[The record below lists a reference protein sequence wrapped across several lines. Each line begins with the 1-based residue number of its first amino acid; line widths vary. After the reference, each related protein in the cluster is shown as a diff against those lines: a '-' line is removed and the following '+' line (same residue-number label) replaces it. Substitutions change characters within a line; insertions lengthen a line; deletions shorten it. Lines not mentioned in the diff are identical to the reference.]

1 MFYLIFATL
10 TSVAIIVTFRIFER
24 FKIDNAQ
31 AITFNYLVASSFG
44 FFSQAGNFKF
54 NQIPDE
60 PWFYTALIVGL
71 TLIVAF
77 HLFALSAQY
86 AGVAITAISSRM
98 SVIIPVTLGFL
109 IFGDTASPYKIIGIF
124 IGLAAFYF
132 TFKKD
137 KPIIKSTGYAML
149 PILLLLA
156 VGTNDSMMK
165 VAEHYYIKDN
175 FVLFLST
182 AFSVALI
189 IGLLVMLIRR
199 KLTVKTFAVKNLVAG
214 LVLGLLNW
222 YSTLYFLKGLDIF
235 QVSFFVPIFNVGV
248 VALSALTGYLI
259 FKEKLSKLNWLGIA
273 LAIVAI
279 LFIAGGME

>member
-1 MFYLIFATL
+1 MFYLILATL

-24 FKIDNAQ
+24 FKIGNAQ
-31 AITFNYLVASSFG
+31 AITFNYLVASTFG

-54 NQIPDE
+54 DQIPDQ

-77 HLFALSAQY
+77 HLFALSAQF

-109 IFGDTASPYKIIGIF
+109 IFGDTATPTKILGII

-137 KPIIKSTGYAML
+137 KPIIKNTAYTLL

-165 VAEHYYIKDN
+165 VAEHYFIGDD
-175 FVLFLST
+175 FVVFLAT
-182 AFSVALI
+182 AFGVALI
-189 IGLLVMLIRR
+189 IGILLMLIRWE
-199 KLTVKTFAVKNLVAG
+199 KTIKTFAVKNLAAG
-214 LVLGLLNW
+214 LILGLLNW
-222 YSTLYFLKGLDIF
+222 YSTLYFLKGLDIY

-259 FKEKLSKLNWLGIA
+259 FKEKLSRLNWLGIA

-279 LFIAGGME
+279 LLIAGEVV